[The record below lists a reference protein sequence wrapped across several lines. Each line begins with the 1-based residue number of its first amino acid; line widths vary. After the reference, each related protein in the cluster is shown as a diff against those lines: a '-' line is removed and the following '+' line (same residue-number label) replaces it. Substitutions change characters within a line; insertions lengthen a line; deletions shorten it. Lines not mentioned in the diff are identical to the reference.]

1 MAIPLVYNVRSVKAR
16 WTSTIVAVVGIAGT
30 VGVFVAMLSLARG
43 FKATLVSSG
52 SADNALI
59 TRAGAT
65 SEMTSGVSLD
75 SVKIIQD
82 APGIARG
89 ADGPLLTP
97 EAVLMAPI
105 PLRSTGTDANVEL
118 RGVAPNVFAIRSNVK
133 IIEGRMFRPGLSELI
148 VGKNAKATYS
158 GLTLGSTIGLGSV
171 RWQVVGI
178 FDAGG
183 SAFDSEVWGDAH
195 LLNGAYKRPDTF
207 SQSVTVHLAS
217 PAALQQLR
225 DTLTAD
231 PRLSVDV
238 TREIDYYAKQS
249 TRMTQLITILGG
261 FVASIMAIGA
271 VFGALNTMYSAVAE
285 RGREIATMR
294 ALGFN
299 SGNVVL
305 SFLFEALL
313 ISFVGGLV
321 GCLAVLPLNGFTTS
335 PMNFQTFSN
344 LAFAFKITFDLL
356 WMGVLFALVMGVL
369 GGMPPAIR
377 AASRPVATAL
387 GELSAPEGN
396 SLARRLR
403 RSGVASRKQIEAREA
418 ARVRLTSLP
427 RGANPPASIFPSTRY
442 IQLLPWRDP
451 VLCPS
456 RR

>member
-1 MAIPLVYNVRSVKAR
+1 MAIPLVYNVRSVRAR
-16 WTSTIVAVVGIAGT
+16 WTSTIVAVMGIAGT

-43 FKATLVSSG
+43 FRATLVSSG

-118 RGVAPNVFAIRSNVK
+118 RGVAPNVLTIRSNVK
-133 IIEGRMFRPGLSELI
+133 IIEGRMFRPGLSEI
-148 VGKNAKATYS
+148 VVGKNAKTTYS
-158 GLTLGSTIGLGSV
+158 GLTLGSTIWLGSA
-171 RWQVVGI
+171 RWEVVGI

-217 PAALQQLR
+217 PAALQKLK
-225 DTLTAD
+225 DSLTAD
-231 PRLSVDV
+231 PRLNVDV

-249 TRMTQLITILGG
+249 TRMTQLITTLGG
-261 FVASIMAIGA
+261 FVALIMAIGA

-294 ALGFN
+294 ALGFGGP
-299 SGNVVL
+299 SVVF
-305 SFLFEALL
+305 SFLVEALL
-313 ISFVGGLV
+313 ISFTGGV
-321 GCLAVLPLNGFTTS
+321 IGCVAVLPLNDLTTS
-335 PMNFQTFSN
+335 TMNFQTFSN

-377 AASRPVATAL
+377 AAQRPVASAL
-387 GELSAPEGN
+387 REL
-396 SLARRLR
+396 
-403 RSGVASRKQIEAREA
+403 
-418 ARVRLTSLP
+418 
-427 RGANPPASIFPSTRY
+427 
-442 IQLLPWRDP
+442 
-451 VLCPS
+451 
-456 RR
+456 

>member
-1 MAIPLVYNVRSVKAR
+1 MAIPLIYNVRSVKAR

-43 FKATLVSSG
+43 FRATLVSSG

-65 SEMTSGVSLD
+65 SEMTSGVGLD

-118 RGVAPNVFAIRSNVK
+118 RGVAPNVLTIRRNVK
-133 IIEGRMFRPGLSELI
+133 IIEGRMFTPGLTELV
-148 VGKNAKATYS
+148 VGKNARATYS
-158 GLTLGSTIGLGSV
+158 GLTLGNTIGLGSAQ
-171 RWQVVGI
+171 WHVVGV

-195 LLNGAYKRPDTF
+195 LLNGAYNRPDTL
-207 SQSVTVHLAS
+207 SQSVTVHLTS
-217 PAALQQLR
+217 PAALQQLK
-225 DTLTAD
+225 DSLTAD
-231 PRLSVDV
+231 PRLNVDV

-261 FVASIMAIGA
+261 FVAFIMAIGA

-294 ALGFN
+294 ALGF
-299 SGNVVL
+299 GAAAVVL
-305 SFLFEALL
+305 SFLIEALL
-313 ISFVGGLV
+313 ISLIGGGF
-321 GCLAVLPLNGFTTS
+321 GCLAVLPLNGLTTS
-335 PMNFQTFSN
+335 TMNFQTFSN
-344 LAFAFKITFDLL
+344 LAFAFKITPELL
-356 WMGVLFALVMGVL
+356 VKGVIFALVMGVV
-369 GGMPPAIR
+369 GGLLPAVR
-377 AASRPVATAL
+377 AARLPVATAL
-387 GELSAPEGN
+387 REL
-396 SLARRLR
+396 
-403 RSGVASRKQIEAREA
+403 
-418 ARVRLTSLP
+418 
-427 RGANPPASIFPSTRY
+427 
-442 IQLLPWRDP
+442 
-451 VLCPS
+451 
-456 RR
+456 